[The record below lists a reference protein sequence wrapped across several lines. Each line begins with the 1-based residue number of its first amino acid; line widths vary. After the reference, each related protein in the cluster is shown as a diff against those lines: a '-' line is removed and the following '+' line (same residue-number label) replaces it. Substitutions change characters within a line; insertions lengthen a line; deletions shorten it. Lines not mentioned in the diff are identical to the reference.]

1 MAEQLQD
8 ALIEYDFDG
17 GRYSFS
23 IPCTSWQE
31 AEAKIAAIKRSG
43 RVLGW
48 PAFNCSANPVTL
60 PLGSLWVRLKARL
73 WQREHDRG

>member
-1 MAEQLQD
+1 MSDDLHD

-23 IPCTSWQE
+23 IPCVSWVE
-31 AEAKIAAIKRSG
+31 AEAKVRAIKASG

-48 PAFNCSANPVTL
+48 PAFHTSANPVTFPFGVL
-60 PLGSLWVRLKARL
+60 IVRIKAWLFNRKARP
-73 WQREHDRG
+73 